1 VGGIARRLEKLE
13 ALMPE
18 TENPSEYAATHEM
31 IRRALDR
38 IALLRVRQGVA
49 AEDLNLETEE
59 DREACA
65 IFEALREHLEWGEG

>member
-1 VGGIARRLEKLE
+1 LEKLE

-18 TENPSEYAATHEM
+18 PENPDATATHEM
-31 IRRALDR
+31 IRWALDR

-59 DREACA
+59 DREAWA
-65 IFEALREHLEWGEG
+65 IFEALGEQLEWGEG